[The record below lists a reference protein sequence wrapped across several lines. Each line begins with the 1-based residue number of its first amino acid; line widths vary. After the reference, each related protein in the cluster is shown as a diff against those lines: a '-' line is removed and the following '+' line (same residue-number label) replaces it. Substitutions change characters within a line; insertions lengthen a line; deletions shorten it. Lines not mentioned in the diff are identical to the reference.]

1 MLRQRLWKAP
11 QAIFT
16 MFVAPATLFGER
28 STFIEKS
35 PQGSPHVQTCTCTS
49 VLLNWLVHCHADRQ
63 DLRMK
68 GSAVSLTYRLGR
80 TVVVRNIACMG
91 LSNIEDSKIEH
102 QTLCVPSALTVQFLA
117 SLT

>member
-49 VLLNWLVHCHADRQ
+49 VLLIGLCTVTR
-63 DLRMK
+63 
-68 GSAVSLTYRLGR
+68 TGR
-80 TVVVRNIACMG
+80 AWGARDA
-91 LSNIEDSKIEH
+91 
-102 QTLCVPSALTVQFLA
+102 
-117 SLT
+117 

>member
-35 PQGSPHVQTCTCTS
+35 PQGSPHVQTCTWPAHFCIG
-49 VLLNWLVHCHADRQ
+49 L
-63 DLRMK
+63 
-68 GSAVSLTYRLGR
+68 R
-80 TVVVRNIACMG
+80 TVTRTGRI
-91 LSNIEDSKIEH
+91 
-102 QTLCVPSALTVQFLA
+102 
-117 SLT
+117 